1 MKTFFTNAKFL
12 FILFILSVVTTFIY
26 ARFMGSQVAP
36 LTSKQIVAFEIAKTT
51 DAASRQLLQFKQ
63 QQLLPQL
70 IKSIQLD
77 YGFLLIYPLALLFGA
92 LFFGSISKS
101 GFLKEAGYVLV
112 VAAVAAGVLDAVENN
127 AMLQTIQVQ
136 ITQATVTTAYYA
148 ALIKF
153 CIIGLILLYA
163 LACVVSRIINRKK

>member
-1 MKTFFTNAKFL
+1 MKAFFTNAKFL
-12 FILFILSVVTTFIY
+12 FILFILSLVTTFIY
-26 ARFMGSQVAP
+26 ARFMGSQVSP
-36 LTSKQIVAFEIAKTT
+36 LTSKQIVAFEIAKTPAKAT
-51 DAASRQLLQFKQ
+51 AQLAQFKQ

-127 AMLQTIQVQ
+127 AMLQTIQAQV
-136 ITQATVTTAYYA
+136 TQATVTTAYYA

-153 CIIGLILLYA
+153 CIIGLVLLYA
-163 LACVVSRIINRKK
+163 VACVVSRIINRKK